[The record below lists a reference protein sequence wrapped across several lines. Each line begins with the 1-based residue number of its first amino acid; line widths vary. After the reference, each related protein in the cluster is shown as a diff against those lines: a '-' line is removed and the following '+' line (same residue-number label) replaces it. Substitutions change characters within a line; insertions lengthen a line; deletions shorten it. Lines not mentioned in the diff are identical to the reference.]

1 MRGLCHCRWP
11 RPVLMP
17 PPDSPSTLRFGEF
30 ALDVA
35 AYQLR
40 RDGRP
45 VKLGRQPMDLLI
57 LLVERH
63 GQLVTR
69 ADIVARLWGPDV
81 FVDVEMGVNTAI
93 SKVRQALRD
102 APDAPRFLE
111 TVSGKGYRFIAPVDG
126 APPCRRAGHAAC
138 RAAADRPGPRHD
150 RGPPHPARR
159 RPPAIAV
166 AAIVVLLAVIA
177 VGVLAV
183 WRART
188 TERADRRGPRR
199 AALRQS
205 RQRRRS
211 RLPRRRAH
219 RRNQRLAGTHRS
231 RASHGEGTHR
241 SHTAAPPR
249 RRRRSARSCRSTTSS
264 RARSAPKAHASG

>member
-1 MRGLCHCRWP
+1 MRIAPALRGLWHSRWP

-17 PPDSPSTLRFGEF
+17 PPDSPPTLRFGEF
-30 ALDVA
+30 ALDIA

-102 APDAPRFLE
+102 TPDAPRFLE

-126 APPCRRAGHAAC
+126 TPPAEPPA
-138 RAAADRPGPRHD
+138 
-150 RGPPHPARR
+150 GPPATLPAVDDVPVPETIAEPAPPARR

-166 AAIVVLLAVIA
+166 AAIVALLAVIA

-188 TERADRRGPRR
+188 IEPPTIVALAVLPFVNLDKDVERDYL
-199 AALRQS
+199 AAGLTDETSASLARID
-205 RQRRRS
+205 
-211 RLPRRRAH
+211 PAH
-219 RRNQRLAGTHRS
+219 LA
-231 RASHGEGTHR
+231 
-241 SHTAAPPR
+241 
-249 RRRRSARSCRSTTSS
+249 
-264 RARSAPKAHASG
+264 